1 MCACGCKKKQIVAP
15 SSGIKTPPPPPEEP
29 KPKSHPPMRVILKEL
44 GTRSATNATNVPKS
58 DIDNLLDKLNSIKT

>member
-15 SSGIKTPPPPPEEP
+15 SSGIKTPPPPPEE
-29 KPKSHPPMRVILKEL
+29 PKSHPPMRVILKEL